1 VEQITRVA
9 VRGEAVRVGV
19 DLAKRV
25 IQVHAL
31 DGAGRVVAA
40 RALPRDKFIAWCAQL
55 PAGCIVAMETS
66 SSSHHWA
73 RKLVALGLDAR
84 IIAAQLVSPYRKQGA
99 SGKND
104 ANDAAAI
111 CEAASRPQMHFVPVK
126 SVEQQ
131 SMLCVHRLREG
142 IKADRT
148 ACINRVRGLLAEFG
162 LVFAQSPAALQAVLT
177 DTLEDASHEMNTL
190 ARLVVQQAQA
200 QWRELDA
207 HMDWCDQRIAAHA
220 KDNPAVKKAST
231 MMGIGPVTASA
242 SVATVGDFKQ
252 FKAGAQFGAWIGL
265 VPQQHSSGGKNN
277 LGGITKRGDTY
288 LRSLLI
294 QGAKSA
300 VMTAH
305 KRSDPISLWLLALR
319 ERAGWQK
326 AAVALA
332 NKNARILW
340 AVMTRGEAFD
350 PRHVSVKPGSPAT
363 AAVAATAA

>member
-1 VEQITRVA
+1 MEQITRGC

-25 IQVHAL
+25 IQVHAVDSVGQVL
-31 DGAGRVVAA
+31 VT
-40 RALPRDKFIAWCAQL
+40 RALARDKFMAWCVQL

-73 RKLVALGLDAR
+73 RKLIALGLDAR
-84 IIAAQLVSPYRKQGA
+84 IIAAQLVSPYRRQGA

-104 ANDAAAI
+104 ANDAAAV

-126 SVEQQ
+126 SIEQQ

-142 IKADRT
+142 FKADRV
-148 ACINRVRGLLAEFG
+148 ACINRIRGLLAEFG
-162 LVFAQSPAALQAVLT
+162 LVFAQGPAALAAVLS
-177 DTLEDASHEMNTL
+177 DTLEDASNEMNSL
-190 ARLVVQQAQA
+190 ARLVVQQAQV
-200 QWRELDA
+200 QWRDLDA
-207 HMDWCDQRIAAHA
+207 QIAWCDERIAAHA
-220 KDNPAVKKAST
+220 KDNPDVKKAAALI
-231 MMGIGPVTASA
+231 GIGPVGASA
-242 SVATVGDFKQ
+242 AVATVGDFKQ
-252 FKAGAQFGAWIGL
+252 FSHAAQFGAWIGL
-265 VPQQHSSGGKNN
+265 TPRQHSSGGKSS
-277 LGGITKRGDTY
+277 LGGITKRGDNY

-305 KRSDPISLWLLALR
+305 MRSDPISLWTAALR
-319 ERAGWQK
+319 ERLGWQK

-340 AVMTRGEAFD
+340 AVMTRGEAFN
-350 PRHVSVKPGSPAT
+350 PRHISVKPGASTPSPAT
-363 AAVAATAA
+363 A